1 LALMYDHRRSFDI
14 DLFTNTDFDAYR
26 LFEQV
31 QHDFSFQVNFT
42 AQNTIRGS
50 INSIKVDLIAY
61 NPHLFPIVQQEGIR
75 LLGRVIHCTR

>member
-1 LALMYDHRRSFDI
+1 
-14 DLFTNTDFDAYR
+14 
-26 LFEQV
+26 V